1 MSLPTNPPA
10 LSVVMPTYQDP
21 QCLALTLR
29 ALTRQ
34 TLPPERFEVIVV
46 RDGGSSDGYAEAL
59 AEGAGL
65 RLRVL
70 ELAERKGRSV
80 ARNEGARR
88 ACAPLLV
95 FLDAD
100 SWAVPDLLE
109 RHLAWHSVPG
119 NAAVLIGRRDE
130 IGLADLPAVLAGES
144 HAVARAFPHGGD
156 LRFATGLPD
165 DGGEW
170 LRAGWVIAYTHNI
183 SLSGAHFAQVGGYR
197 EAFGLSYGVEDVEL
211 FYRVDRS
218 LPDGVNF
225 GYDDD
230 ARVVH
235 LPHHKN
241 ITRNWMEMKANF
253 QQAAR
258 LYPCLEW
265 EFLTAVMG
273 YEAIRRILHYRA
285 LIDECVERSACAI
298 GPAAARLAGQV
309 RGHRTLWIGTGRADS
324 GLPASALT
332 FDYAAPIGRTNFHLL
347 GVAPPMPSGSL
358 DAVISVDFWRYLL
371 WPELCQFISASLLLA
386 GEVHLVATADSTPGM
401 CAADPQTLDYLR
413 QAQAAACTAELRAV
427 EGLGHVLI
435 LRPLRPAPGAA
446 RRVPAQTA
454 AGARPAALV
463 PGRSTTRG

>member
-1 MSLPTNPPA
+1 MSLPTIPPA

-65 RLRVL
+65 RLRVV
-70 ELAERKGRSV
+70 ELPRRKGRST
-80 ARNEGARR
+80 ARNEGAR
-88 ACAPLLV
+88 AATAPLLV

-109 RHLAWHSVPG
+109 RHLAWHGTPG

-144 HAVARAFPHGGD
+144 DTIARAFPHGGD

-165 DGGEW
+165 DGGDW

-183 SLSGAHFAQVGGYR
+183 SLSTALFTKVGGYR

-273 YEAIRRILHYRA
+273 YEAIRRILYYRS
-285 LIDECVERSACAI
+285 LVDECVERSACAI
-298 GPAAARLAGQV
+298 GPAVARLAGKL
-309 RGHRTLWIGTGRADS
+309 RGPKALWIGTGRAEAR
-324 GLPASALT
+324 LPASALT
-332 FDYAAPIGRTNFHLL
+332 YDYSAPVGPANFHLL
-347 GVAPPMPSGSL
+347 GVAPPMPAGSM
-358 DAVISVDFWRYLL
+358 DAVVSVDFWRYLL
-371 WPELCQFISASLLLA
+371 WPELCQFISASVQLA
-386 GEVHLVATADSTPGM
+386 GEVHLVATAAATPGM

-413 QAQAAACTAELRAV
+413 QAQAAEYVAELRAV
-427 EGLGHVLI
+427 EGLGDVLT
-435 LRPLRPAPGAA
+435 LRARQPVTGAV
-446 RRVPAQTA
+446 RRVPGQVPARTRPTA
-454 AGARPAALV
+454 LA
-463 PGRSTTRG
+463 PGRPPAR

>member
-1 MSLPTNPPA
+1 MSLPTTRPA

-21 QCLALTLR
+21 QCLALTLK

-59 AEGAGL
+59 VEGAGL

-70 ELAERKGRSV
+70 ELPNRRGRSV

-88 ACAPLLV
+88 ASAPLLV

-109 RHLAWHSVPG
+109 RHLAWHSTPG

-144 HAVARAFPHGGD
+144 HAIARAFPHGGD
-156 LRFATGLPD
+156 LRFATGVPED
-165 DGGEW
+165 SDW

-183 SLSGAHFAQVGGYR
+183 SLASSLFAQVGGYR

-230 ARVVH
+230 VRVVH

-253 QQAAR
+253 QQAAK

-298 GPAAARLAGQV
+298 GPAAARLAGQL
-309 RGHRTLWIGTGRADS
+309 RGPKVLWIGTGRADS

-332 FDYAAPIGRTNFHLL
+332 FDYAAPIGPTNFHLL
-347 GVAPPMPSGSL
+347 GVAPPMPLGSL
-358 DAVISVDFWRYLL
+358 DAVVSVDFWRYLL
-371 WPELCQFISASLLLA
+371 WPELCQFIAASLALA
-386 GEVHLVATADSTPGM
+386 GEVHLVATADATPSM
-401 CAADPQTLDYLR
+401 CVADPQTLEYLR
-413 QAQAAACTAELRAV
+413 QAQAAEYRAELRAV
-427 EGLGHVLI
+427 QGLGDVLT
-435 LRPLRPAPGAA
+435 LRTRQPATGAA
-446 RRVPAQTA
+446 RRVPGRVAT
-454 AGARPAALV
+454 GARPAALA
-463 PGRSTTRG
+463 PGHSSTPR

>member
-1 MSLPTNPPA
+1 MSLPTIRPA

-21 QCLALTLR
+21 QCLALTLQ

-34 TLPPERFEVIVV
+34 TLPAERFEVIVV

-65 RLRVL
+65 RLRLV
-70 ELAERKGRSV
+70 ELPRRKGRSG
-80 ARNEGARR
+80 ARNEGARC
-88 ACAPLLV
+88 ASAPLLV

-109 RHLAWHSVPG
+109 RHLAWHSAPG

-144 HAVARAFPHGGD
+144 HTIPRAFPHGGD
-156 LRFATGLPD
+156 LRFAMGLPD
-165 DGGEW
+165 DDSDW
-170 LRAGWVIAYTHNI
+170 LRAGWVVAYTHNI
-183 SLSGAHFAQVGGYR
+183 SLASSRFAQVGGYR

-258 LYPCLEW
+258 MYPCLEW

-298 GPAAARLAGQV
+298 GPAAARLAGRL
-309 RGHRTLWIGTGRADS
+309 RGPRALWIGTGRADS

-332 FDYAAPIGRTNFHLL
+332 YDYAAPIGPTNFHLL
-347 GVAPPMPSGSL
+347 GVAPPMPPGSL
-358 DAVISVDFWRYLL
+358 DAVVSVDFWRYLL

-386 GEVHLVATADSTPGM
+386 GEVHLVATADQTPGM
-401 CAADPQTLDYLR
+401 CAADPRTLDYLR
-413 QAQAAACTAELRAV
+413 QTQAAQCATELRAV
-427 EGLGHVLI
+427 EGLGHVLT
-435 LRPLRPAPGAA
+435 LRAPQPATSAA
-446 RRVPAQTA
+446 RRAPGQVA
-454 AGARPAALV
+454 ARA
-463 PGRSTTRG
+463 

>member
-1 MSLPTNPPA
+1 MSLSTSPPA

-34 TLPPERFEVIVV
+34 TLPPDRFEVIVV
-46 RDGGSSDGYAEAL
+46 RDGGSFDGYPEAL

-65 RLRVL
+65 RLRVM
-70 ELAERKGRSV
+70 ELAGRKGRSA
-80 ARNEGARR
+80 ARNAGARR
-88 ACAPLLV
+88 ASAPLLV

-100 SWAVPDLLE
+100 SWAAPDLLE
-109 RHLAWHSVPG
+109 RHLAWHGTPG

-144 HAVARAFPHGGD
+144 HAIARAFPHGGD
-156 LRFATGLPD
+156 LRFSTGLPD
-165 DGGEW
+165 DDDW
-170 LRAGWVIAYTHNI
+170 LRAGWVLAYTHNI
-183 SLSGAHFAQVGGYR
+183 SLSSSLFAQVGGYR

-225 GYDDD
+225 GYDDE

-258 LYPCLEW
+258 TYPCLEW

-285 LIDECVERSACAI
+285 LIAECVERSACAI
-298 GPAAARLAGQV
+298 GPAAARLAGRL
-309 RGHRTLWIGTGRADS
+309 RGPRALWIGTGRAES

-332 FDYAAPIGRTNFHLL
+332 FDYAAPIGPTNFHLL
-347 GVAPPMPSGSL
+347 GVAPPMPPGSL
-358 DAVISVDFWRYLL
+358 DAVVSVDFWRYLL
-371 WPELCQFISASLLLA
+371 WPELCQFISASLTLA
-386 GEVHLVATADSTPGM
+386 GEVHLVATADATPGM
-401 CAADPQTLDYLR
+401 CAADPQTLGYLR
-413 QAQAAACTAELRAV
+413 QTQATEYATELHAV
-427 EGLGHVLI
+427 EGLGDVLT
-435 LRPLRPAPGAA
+435 LRPRRPVTGAV
-446 RRVPAQTA
+446 RRAPAQA
-454 AGARPAALV
+454 VAGARPAALA
-463 PGRSTTRG
+463 PGRSPTPG